1 MKNRVPTLE
10 EFVNESPDEST
21 AEARA
26 RLKMSEG
33 IASDSDIVKINEMK
47 SRISSESQQITY
59 TLESNPEITSG
70 LKKSMIKDL
79 KRKTDSLIST
89 LDFINVNLEKLED

>member
-1 MKNRVPTLE
+1 
-10 EFVNESPDEST
+10 
-21 AEARA
+21 
-26 RLKMSEG
+26 
-33 IASDSDIVKINEMK
+33 MK

-59 TLESNPEITSG
+59 TLESNPEIPSG